1 MDINLNS
8 NFNGNIGVRPDMQGI
23 GGVGGAAEE
32 SPKASRTAANL
43 TVGKGVNKKSG
54 LPFKN
59 TVYRKVK
66 NSGVKYESYV
76 EIYDDAGKRIISQ
89 GADISLNGDYS
100 LDMPQKSFKFKAKS
114 KC

>member
-1 MDINLNS
+1 MD
-8 NFNGNIGVRPDMQGI
+8 PDDLWNRKRGM
-23 GGVGGAAEE
+23 
-32 SPKASRTAANL
+32 L
-43 TVGKGVNKKSG
+43 TVGKGVNKKEG
-54 LPFKN
+54 LPFRN

-76 EIYDDAGKRIISQ
+76 EMYDDAGKRIVSQ

-114 KC
+114 KYG